1 MKEIDLIDMPEHEI
15 KFNPL
20 NHVLVPHHELVPIE
34 MEEEELSPWD
44 LIRVDFDGTKR
55 LAKELLPKILITD
68 PAIQALKEAE
78 ERQEIMRAAE
88 EDKDHPGLPA
98 GWLADRVVRVTRP
111 SPTAGLSVAYRLI
124 VEGN

>member
-34 MEEEELSPWD
+34 MEMEELSPWD
-44 LIRVDFDGTKR
+44 LIRIDFDGTER

-78 ERQEIMRAAE
+78 EREELLRAAE
-88 EDKDHPGLPA
+88 ADRDHPGLPA
-98 GWLADRVVRVTRP
+98 GWLADRVVKVTRP

-124 VEGN
+124 VEGS